1 MPSVLRSAAV
11 FAAIFAVAVASMPGC
26 SQQSEGERCDLV
38 KNGDDDCDSGLVCVD
53 GHTLLDQ
60 VTDRCCLPN
69 KAVND
74 KRCTPVGVTGTG
86 GTGGGTNGGGDS
98 DSDAGGGGATSA
110 DGETPADAAGGAGGA
125 PSPTGGTGP
134 DSAGMSNT
142 PGGAGA
148 AAGAPSSAGAGG

>member
-26 SQQSEGERCDLV
+26 SQQSEGERCDLA

-53 GHTLLDQ
+53 RHTLLDQ

-74 KRCTPVGVTGTG
+74 KRCTPAGVTGTG
-86 GTGGGTNGGGDS
+86 GTNGGGES

-110 DGETPADAAGGAGGA
+110 DGETPADTAGGAAGA
-125 PSPTGGTGP
+125 PSPTGGTGS
-134 DSAGMSNT
+134 DSAGMSST
-142 PGGAGA
+142 PGGGAA
-148 AAGAPSSAGAGG
+148 AAGAPSGAGAGGVGG